1 MKKLVS
7 IFLSLFF
14 SFAAFTQDISGK
26 WSGMIETGQ
35 TEKVY
40 FNFNFVKAGNNY
52 TTDIEIPARKITG
65 LKPKETHIANGT
77 LLVNGANL
85 GFKYEGKLIQNYQQI
100 DGTFIE
106 GEYTFRLVL
115 ERSEAKMESTAK

>member
-1 MKKLVS
+1 MKKS
-7 IFLSLFF
+7 ISTFLILFI
-14 SFAAFTQDISGK
+14 SFATFAQDISGK

-35 TEKVY
+35 TEQVY

-65 LKPKETHIANGT
+65 LKPKETHIENGA
-77 LLVNGANL
+77 LLVDGANL
-85 GFKYEGKLIQNYQQI
+85 GFKYEGKLMQDNQQI

-106 GEYTFRLVL
+106 GKYTFRLVL
-115 ERSEAKMESTAK
+115 KRPEAKIESTAK

>member
-1 MKKLVS
+1 MKKS
-7 IFLSLFF
+7 ISTFLILFF
-14 SFAAFTQDISGK
+14 SFAAFAQDISGK

-35 TEKVY
+35 TEQVY

-65 LKPKETHIANGT
+65 LKPKETHIANGA
-77 LLVNGANL
+77 LVVDGANL
-85 GFKYEGKLIQNYQQI
+85 GFKYEGKLLQDNQQI

-115 ERSEAKMESTAK
+115 KRSEAKIESTAK